1 MTFFDDYEKELIAK
15 SKQEVESGIWEKKM
29 QRMRAISQAEKA
41 RTKIDASENQ
51 EEQDDDDDFDHC
63 PHCDGTGE
71 GRHEGQICPA
81 CKGKGY

>member
-41 RTKIDASENQ
+41 RTEIDASENQ

-71 GRHEGQICPA
+71 GGHEGQICPA